1 MSKLS
6 FLLIQLLIC
15 LSCAHHTNYEKPSL
29 IFINDTWILFQNHK
43 ISQDSLLK
51 GFTHQLYENPI
62 DNDGTLLIQSKI
74 DKLDSMSQMKFYL
87 DNIYVQLYTDSYER
101 LNPPPKIRL
110 PDPDSSLVTYYV
122 SIIASRSYN
131 TDSVITYIIN
141 DKLSSCELKEPIIRF
156 YVKLMRIL
164 KKNNISNIL
173 DSVSAKNDTCSH
185 KNAELLKHSFKY
197 IL

>member
-1 MSKLS
+1 
-6 FLLIQLLIC
+6 
-15 LSCAHHTNYEKPSL
+15 
-29 IFINDTWILFQNHK
+29 
-43 ISQDSLLK
+43 
-51 GFTHQLYENPI
+51 
-62 DNDGTLLIQSKI
+62 
-74 DKLDSMSQMKFYL
+74 MSQMKFYL

-141 DKLSSCELKEPIIRF
+141 DKLSSCELKESIIRF

-173 DSVSAKNDTCSH
+173 DSVSAKNDTCSQ
-185 KNAELLKHSFKY
+185 KNAEKLEYLFKY
-197 IL
+197 IF

>member
-15 LSCAHHTNYEKPSL
+15 LSCTHRTNYEKPSL

-43 ISQDSLLK
+43 INQDSLLK
-51 GFTHQLYENPI
+51 GFTHQLHENPI
-62 DNDGTLLIQSKI
+62 DNDGTLLIQSMI

-101 LNPPPKIRL
+101 LNPPPKVRL
-110 PDPDSSLVTYYV
+110 PDPDSSLVTYYG
-122 SIIASRSYN
+122 SILANRSYN
-131 TDSVITYIIN
+131 NDSVISYIIN
-141 DKLSSCELKEPIIRF
+141 NKLSSCELKEISIRF
-156 YVKLMRIL
+156 YVKLIRIL
-164 KKNNISNIL
+164 KKNNISSIL
-173 DSVSAKNDTCSH
+173 DSVSTKNDTCSH
-185 KNAELLKHSFKY
+185 KNAELFKYSFKY